1 MKKILILLGPPGAGK
16 GTVGGRLSEI
26 YNLPLISSG
35 DLLRENVNNHT
46 ELGEKANSY
55 IKKGELVPDELV
67 EEIIEDRIKR
77 EDCNYGFI
85 LDGFPRTLKQAED
98 LEKIL
103 QNEGGPIVIYLSAS
117 DEFLIKRLSNRRI
130 CGNCGVIYHL
140 INLPPKKEGI
150 CDKCGGK
157 LIQREDDKSEVI
169 KNRLDVYHKLTQP
182 IVDFYKK
189 KGNFFK
195 VSGEGKLEETITKI
209 KEILKW

>member
-35 DLLRENVNNHT
+35 DLLRENVDNHT

-55 IKKGELVPDELV
+55 IKRGELVPDELV
-67 EEIIEDRIKR
+67 EEIIEDRIKK

-103 QNEGGPIVIYLSAS
+103 QNEGVPIVIYLSAS

-130 CGNCGVIYHL
+130 CENCGAIYHL

-157 LIQREDDKSEVI
+157 LIQREDDKIEVI
-169 KNRLDVYHKLTQP
+169 KRRLEVYHKLTQP
-182 IVDFYKK
+182 IIDYYRK

-195 VSGEGKLEETITKI
+195 ISGEGKLEETITRI

>member
-46 ELGEKANSY
+46 ELGEKVNSY

-67 EEIIEDRIKR
+67 EEIIEDRIKK
-77 EDCNYGFI
+77 EDCKYGFI

-98 LEKIL
+98 LEKII
-103 QNEGGPIVIYLSAS
+103 QDESGPIVIYLSAS
-117 DEFLIKRLSNRRI
+117 DDFLIKRLSNRRI
-130 CGNCGVIYHL
+130 CENRGAIYHL
-140 INLPPKKEGI
+140 INLPPKKEGV

-157 LIQREDDKSEVI
+157 LIQREDDKPEVI

-182 IVDFYKK
+182 IIDFYRK
-189 KGNFFK
+189 KGNFFEI
-195 VSGEGKLEETITKI
+195 SGEGKLEETITKI
-209 KEILKW
+209 KEVLKW

>member
-16 GTVGGRLSEI
+16 GTVGGKLSEI
-26 YNLPLISSG
+26 YNLPLVSSG

-46 ELGEKANSY
+46 ELGKKANSY

-67 EEIIEDRIKR
+67 EEIIEDRTKR
-77 EDCNYGFI
+77 KNCNYGFI

-103 QNEGGPIVIYLSAS
+103 QDKGVPIVVYLSAS
-117 DEFLIKRLSNRRI
+117 DDFLIKRLSNRRI
-130 CGNCGVIYHL
+130 CENCGAIYHL
-140 INLPPKKEGI
+140 INLPPKKEGV

-157 LIQREDDKSEVI
+157 LIQREDDKPEVI
-169 KNRLDVYHKLTQP
+169 KRRIDVYHKLTQP
-182 IVDFYKK
+182 IIDYYRK
-189 KGNFFK
+189 KGNFFEI
-195 VSGEGKLEETITKI
+195 SGEGKLEEMVRKI

>member
-16 GTVGGRLSEI
+16 GTVGGRLSEM

-35 DLLRENVNNHT
+35 DLLRESVNNHT

-55 IKKGELVPDELV
+55 IKKGELVPDQLV
-67 EEIIEDRIKR
+67 EEIIKDRIKR
-77 EDCNYGFI
+77 EDCKYGFI

-130 CGNCGVIYHL
+130 CGNCGTIYHL

-150 CDKCGGK
+150 CDNCGGK
-157 LIQREDDKSEVI
+157 LIQREDDKPDVI

-182 IVDFYKK
+182 IIDFYRK
-189 KGNFFK
+189 KGNFFEI
-195 VSGEGKLEETITKI
+195 SGEGKLEETITKI
-209 KEILKW
+209 KEVLKW

>member
-67 EEIIEDRIKR
+67 EEIIEDRIKK

-103 QNEGGPIVIYLSAS
+103 QDEGIPIIVYLSAS
-117 DEFLIKRLSNRRI
+117 DDFLIKRLSNRRI
-130 CGNCGVIYHL
+130 CENCGAIYHL
-140 INLPPKKEGI
+140 INLPPKKEDV

-157 LIQREDDKSEVI
+157 LIQREDDKIEVI
-169 KNRLDVYHKLTQP
+169 KRRLGVYHKLTRP
-182 IVDFYKK
+182 IIDYYRK

-195 VSGEGKLEETITKI
+195 ISGEGKLEETITMI
-209 KEILKW
+209 KEVLKW

>member
-16 GTVGGRLSEI
+16 GTVGGSLSEI

-77 EDCNYGFI
+77 EDCKYGFI

-103 QNEGGPIVIYLSAS
+103 QDEGVPIVLYLSAS
-117 DEFLIKRLSNRRI
+117 DEFLIKRLSDRRI
-130 CGNCGVIYHL
+130 CENCGAIYHL
-140 INLPPKKEGI
+140 INLPPNKEGI

-157 LIQREDDKSEVI
+157 LIQREDDKPEVI
-169 KNRLDVYHKLTQP
+169 KKRLDVYHKLTQP
-182 IVDFYKK
+182 IIDFYRKR
-189 KGNFFK
+189 GNFFEI
-195 VSGEGKLEETITKI
+195 SGEGKLEETITKI